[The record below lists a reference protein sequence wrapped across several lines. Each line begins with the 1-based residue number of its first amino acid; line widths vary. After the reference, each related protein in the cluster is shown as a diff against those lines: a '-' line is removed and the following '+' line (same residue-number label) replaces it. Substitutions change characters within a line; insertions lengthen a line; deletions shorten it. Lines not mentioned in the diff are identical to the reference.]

1 MAQEDVLIKFEVD
14 YTELDNAISS
24 LEKTGKLDPKVAQ
37 SFSQAQKAIS
47 STASDANGLIN
58 QFKNVASASVK
69 MGKSVENAFGAGV
82 QDALDEAGVSV
93 DQFTAALKN
102 ATKPATSLKK
112 ELRALKEAMARAK
125 AEGKDTGK
133 QFDDMRTRAGKL
145 ADAIQDANAEIKNAG
160 SDTRGIDNI
169 VGSISAL
176 AGGYSALQG
185 AAALFGDESE
195 DLQKTLV
202 KVNGAMALATGLQQ
216 TLNALQKEG
225 SLTKLADVIAT
236 NSQSAAQAVYAV
248 AVGTSTGAMKAFR
261 IALLATGIGAIVAVL
276 LLAADA
282 MGLFGSAT
290 KLSVRSTEDLNKAL
304 EEQDRIFTRINDNI
318 QFNNRLR
325 LEQLRQQGVSG
336 LKLQQEQVNLSR
348 TELDALIKQRDA
360 AQEELSNTEQLL
372 DEVKKQI
379 DDLPKGR
386 AAIGFIFRRKELKE
400 TQKTLEE
407 QIEILKKNLADRQN
421 LVIKSDQD
429 IIVQQAKINADA
441 ADARREA
448 QIKAFQKGR
457 EELKRLQK
465 EALDGQIEADKNYIM
480 AALKNL
486 DDQEEQLRIHYE
498 NENEIRAAAAEE
510 RLIKEQETAQ
520 RSKDIADNAA
530 NAALAGVAAVVAAED
545 AARAKRIKAAQ
556 QMIQVGR
563 LVADFYSQLSANAT
577 EFEFQRIDEQ
587 KRQLASLEQAG
598 AITDKQARIRRQ
610 QIEIEE
616 RRAAQR
622 RAVREKNAA
631 VFKAFLAV
639 PEAFLNGL
647 SSGGPVLGAIY
658 AALALAQAI
667 AIASR
672 PIPKFFKGKKDKY
685 EGPGMVADMG
695 AELVE
700 RKGRMYLYT
709 KPTET
714 YLGAQDK
721 VYTAAETKKILH
733 STNINTTIERPRRDK
748 FDYNRLAA
756 VMPKNNVS
764 INIEKDFISEAV
776 ANGLSRNN
784 YFVNRYQFKR

>member
-24 LEKTGKLDPKVAQ
+24 LEKTGKLDPKVAA

-112 ELRALKEAMARAK
+112 ELLALKEAMARAK

-133 QFDDMRTRAGKL
+133 QFDDMRARAGKL

-160 SDTRGIDNI
+160 SDTRGLDNV

-236 NSQSAAQAVYAV
+236 KSQSAAQAIYSA

-261 IALLATGIGAIVAVL
+261 IAMLGLGIGAVIAVL
-276 LLAADA
+276 YLAAEAMGFFGSKTKESTNRAEEFAESIKKINEQLDESILKLSQSGQIELEKLKQRGATEKQLLAAKEELVKKENELLLSAAKEKLRLLGVTDFIQTANDA
-282 MGLFGSAT
+282 KYLLAIRKRAQAQLEADGIKRASLDEEI
-290 KLSVRSTEDLNKAL
+290 VAL
-304 EEQDRIFTRINDNI
+304 EEIVAAYKKISDNEFDISLQREQFRTKQTTDFRVKQKAAAEKAAKEAKEQDD
-318 QFNNRLR
+318 QAAFNYL
-325 LEQLRQQGVSG
+325 
-336 LKLQQEQVNLSR
+336 
-348 TELDALIKQRDA
+348 T
-360 AQEELSNTEQLL
+360 
-372 DEVKKQI
+372 
-379 DDLPKGR
+379 
-386 AAIGFIFRRKELKE
+386 GF
-400 TQKTLEE
+400 
-407 QIEILKKNLADRQN
+407 
-421 LVIKSDQD
+421 
-429 IIVQQAKINADA
+429 
-441 ADARREA
+441 
-448 QIKAFQKGR
+448 
-457 EELKRLQK
+457 LKRLQ
-465 EALDGQIEADKNYIM
+465 D
-480 AALKNL
+480 
-486 DDQEEQLRIHYE
+486 EEDQLRIHYE
-498 NENEIRAAAAEE
+498 NENAIRAEATEE
-510 RLIKEQETAQ
+510 RLRQEAEAAQ
-520 RSKDIADNAA
+520 RSVDIANVATD
-530 NAALAGVAAVVAAED
+530 AALAGVNNVIAAEQKLQ
-545 AARAKRIKAAQ
+545 AERIKAAQ

-563 LVADFYSQLSANAT
+563 LVADFYTQLSTVAT
-577 EFEFQRIDEQ
+577 EHEFQRIDEQ
-587 KRQLASLEQAG
+587 KRQLASLEEAG

-647 SSGGPVLGAIY
+647 STGGPILGAIY

-721 VYTAAETKKILH
+721 VYTAAETRKLLH
-733 STNINTTIERPRRDK
+733 STTVNTTIERPRSERIDYDK
-748 FDYNRLAA
+748 LAK
-756 VMPKNNVS
+756 VIPQSNTH
-764 INIEKDFISEAV
+764 INIDKDFISEAV

-784 YFVNRYQFKR
+784 YFTNRYQFRK